1 MDNRVRSSAAEM
13 FEQSSLQKFLSAVV
27 DIFPHQALLA
37 NSSSNLNS
45 SNIYDQI
52 PGDKSSKQIRI
63 YPASRP
69 VSQASAE
76 NSIRSRSSSRKGGGK
91 ATQPRIFRTLAMG
104 PGD

>member
-1 MDNRVRSSAAEM
+1 ML
-13 FEQSSLQKFLSAVV
+13 EQNSLQLFASAVI
-27 DIFPHQALLA
+27 DIFPHQALLS

-45 SNIYDQI
+45 SSIYDQI

-76 NSIRSRSSSRKGGGK
+76 NSIRSKSSSRKDGGK
-91 ATQPRIFRTLAMG
+91 AVQPRIFKTLEMSPA
-104 PGD
+104 D